1 MICVRCIVSGKVQGV
16 WYRDTTRRK
25 AQSLSI
31 TGHAINLPDGT
42 VEVVACGQVSQVEAL
57 QEWLWEGSQYSR
69 VTSVTCES
77 IETSSLDEFSIG

>member
-25 AQSLSI
+25 AQSLSL

-42 VEVVACGQVSQVEAL
+42 VEVVACGESSQVKVL
-57 QEWLWEGSQYSR
+57 QHWLWEGSQYSQ
-69 VTSVTCES
+69 VTSVDCEQ
-77 IETSSLDEFSIG
+77 IEAGTFNQFSIA

>member
-25 AQSLSI
+25 AQSLSL

-42 VEVVACGQVSQVEAL
+42 VEIVACGQETQVKAL
-57 QEWLWEGSQYSR
+57 QEWLWEGSQYSK
-69 VTSVTCES
+69 VSSVACES
-77 IETSSLDEFSIG
+77 IEAGTSNQFRIG